1 MDLFSEVYGCYYT
14 VIARL
19 LEKAQEGISKGEIET
34 LINSQAFCDSAFHLL
49 PKLLSG
55 EWNLLEKKTD
65 GRYYAL
71 PKLTNFKRPMTT
83 LEKAWLKALFLDK
96 RILLFVTNTELEA
109 LNTALSDVEPLY
121 YPENF
126 HVFDSAADGD
136 PYDNEEYIQNF
147 RLVLKACI
155 HRQGICI
162 AYENSK
168 QKQVSRTL
176 FPYKITYS
184 NRDDKFRLLG
194 VLTAQNGEHKGITLN
209 LARIRSVTLVD
220 ALPFRNIDF
229 MKYFTQSLNS
239 EPILLEISRERKALE
254 RCMLQFA
261 SWEKQTEYDEE
272 NDYYI
277 CKIFYDKQDE
287 TELLIRILSFG
298 PVIKVLGPEGFLN
311 QVKERIR
318 NQYQLNLGDRVI

>member
-19 LEKAQEGISKGEIET
+19 LEKAQNGISKTEMET
-34 LINSQAFCDSAFHLL
+34 LVNSQAFCDSAFHLL

-71 PKLTNFKRPMTT
+71 PKLSSFKRPMTT
-83 LEKAWLKALFLDK
+83 LEHAWLKTIFLDK
-96 RILLFVTNTELEA
+96 RILLFVTPSELET
-109 LNTALSDVEPLY
+109 LNASLPDIEPLY
-121 YPENF
+121 HPEDF
-126 HVFDSAADGD
+126 HSFDSAADGD

-147 RLVLKACI
+147 RTVLKACI
-155 HRQGICI
+155 
-162 AYENSK
+162 
-168 QKQVSRTL
+168 QKQAIQIVYKNSMKRQVTKTL
-176 FPYKITYS
+176 LPYKLTYS

-194 VLTAQNGEHKGITLN
+194 VTEQNGEHRGITLN
-209 LARIRSVTLVD
+209 LARIRSVTLTP
-220 ALPFRNIDF
+220 LTPSENIDF
-229 MKYFTQSLNS
+229 MQLFTQSLSS

-261 SWEKQTEYDEE
+261 SWEKLTEYDEE
-272 NDYYI
+272 KDNYL

-318 NQYQLNLGDRVI
+318 RQYQLNWGDDKIV